1 MDDIDPGHA
10 RRPGTTAGFADLA
23 RVLVVRLGPGEDVLP
38 ALEQVLHDARITDGV
53 IVSAVASLQRA
64 SIRNIHRFPDV
75 FPITSG
81 DRKTTTVPG
90 PLEILAM
97 QGNVHTREDGELVIH
112 AHLEFSLGTPAGVT
126 YGGHLIEDTIVG
138 TTCEL
143 YIAELTG
150 LDVRRRLDPNTQA
163 YEVAVDPPQR

>member
-1 MDDIDPGHA
+1 MDDAVPRHA
-10 RRPGTTAGFADLA
+10 RRAGTTAGFADLA
-23 RVLVVRLGPGEDVLP
+23 RVLVIRLGPGEDVLP
-38 ALEQVLHDARITDGV
+38 AMEQVLRDAGITDGV
-53 IVSAVASLQRA
+53 IVSGVASLEHA
-64 SIRNIHRFPDV
+64 SIRNIHRFPDP
-75 FPITSG
+75 FPITPA
-81 DRKTTTVPG
+81 DRTTTTVPG

-143 YIAELTG
+143 YVAELTG

-163 YEVAVDPPQR
+163 YEIAVDTPLL